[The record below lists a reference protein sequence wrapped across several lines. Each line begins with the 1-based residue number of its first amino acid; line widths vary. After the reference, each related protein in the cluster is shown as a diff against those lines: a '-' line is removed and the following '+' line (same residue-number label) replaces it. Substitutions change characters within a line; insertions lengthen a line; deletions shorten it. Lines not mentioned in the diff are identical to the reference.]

1 MGLVGWWVS
10 GSWDSGLV
18 FYGKGRKRMD
28 GFHISFTHFTLI
40 LMSFFFSFPSPL
52 VSCCVHFFAYKL
64 PTLCFAHLPL
74 DASVSLMGWMDR
86 GCNEGRD
93 VGC

>member
-1 MGLVGWWVS
+1 
-10 GSWDSGLV
+10 
-18 FYGKGRKRMD
+18 MD